1 MPWDEALQ
9 SRFKLNSNNY
19 FPALNFTFPPSCRSC
34 LFYEGDLRV
43 GEYKPFS
50 NWLLWLSLK
59 KLLLLGKMGDDA
71 WSSWILSAKGFISF
85 LSSRDE
91 VHEVQ
96 TEIVL
101 RNPEWGWYG
110 PCSDCRA
117 LCLSCSQL
125 VPRAKS
131 NASIHPDEQLHGSNS
146 AQG

>member
-1 MPWDEALQ
+1 
-9 SRFKLNSNNY
+9 
-19 FPALNFTFPPSCRSC
+19 
-34 LFYEGDLRV
+34 V

-101 RNPEWGWYG
+101 RNPEWG
-110 PCSDCRA
+110 
-117 LCLSCSQL
+117 
-125 VPRAKS
+125 
-131 NASIHPDEQLHGSNS
+131 
-146 AQG
+146 